1 MEKVMPVE
9 KNPNEI
15 QRTLRSIENRV
26 DKYFERGV
34 SLQKNTKTLD
44 NGTIIERNSVLDK
57 KVIIQRTYTLKRED
71 VKSGR
76 HVEIKI
82 SEDYQN
88 KQRIPIASEINYNE
102 RTGVSID
109 WLEEGEL
116 ENMLQFLGVK
126 I

>member
-1 MEKVMPVE
+1 MPVE